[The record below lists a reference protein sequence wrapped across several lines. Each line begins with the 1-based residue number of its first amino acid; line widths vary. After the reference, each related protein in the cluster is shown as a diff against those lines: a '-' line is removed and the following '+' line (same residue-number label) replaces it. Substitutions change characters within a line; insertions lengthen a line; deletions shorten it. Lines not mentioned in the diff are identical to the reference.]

1 MKAPARRRVRA
12 RGLGV
17 VLALAGALAA
27 GSAAAQPGG
36 VAAVPVQGL
45 SFGPLIPGVPEVVSV
60 DDAARRAEVVLEGK
74 GSVDVLLV
82 LPRAMVSRAGGSI
95 PLHFG
100 ASDAALASTG
110 SERIAPMDPLRSMRV
125 NLAGGSAPPR
135 LLLGGTA
142 TAGRAQPAGEY
153 STTIVV
159 IISKAGT

>member
-1 MKAPARRRVRA
+1 MKAPARHEVRT
-12 RGLGV
+12 RGLGIA
-17 VLALAGALAA
+17 LALAGALAA
-27 GSAAAQPGG
+27 GSADAQPGG

-45 SFGPLIPGVPEVVSV
+45 SFGALIPGVPEVVSV
-60 DDAARRAEVVLEGK
+60 DDAARRAEIALEGK

-82 LPRAMVSRAGGSI
+82 LPRALASRAGGSI
-95 PLHFG
+95 PLHF
-100 ASDAALASTG
+100 AANDAALATAG
-110 SERIAPMDPLRSMRV
+110 SERIAPMDPLRSMRL

-153 STTIVV
+153 SATIVV

>member
-1 MKAPARRRVRA
+1 MKAPARRRART
-12 RGLGV
+12 RGLGI
-17 VLALAGALAA
+17 VLALAGALAG

-45 SFGPLIPGVPEVVSV
+45 SFGSLIPGVPEVVSV

-82 LPRAMVSRAGGSI
+82 LPRAMVSRTGGSI

-100 ASDAALASTG
+100 TSDAALTTATD
-110 SERIAPMDPLRSMRV
+110 RISPMDPLRSMRL

-159 IISKAGT
+159 IISRAGT

>member
-1 MKAPARRRVRA
+1 MKAPALPRVRT

-17 VLALAGALAA
+17 VLALAGALLAS

-45 SFGPLIPGVPEVVSV
+45 SFGSLIPGVPEVVSV

-82 LPRAMVSRAGGSI
+82 LPRAMVSRTGGSI

-100 ASDAALASTG
+100 AADAALASTD
-110 SERIAPMDPLRSMRV
+110 RISPMDPLRSMRL